1 MNDRELQELA
11 DLWQEPTVEPAEDVA
26 ELARRARRNAVL
38 MGRVDA
44 LWGVIIVGAVG
55 AGAFLRPSVPVVIG
69 AVLTTVILLWVN
81 WKRRKFRQ
89 MTQTLGT
96 GDRDDFLEASIRLAR
111 TAVRRANLNLLGF
124 PPGILAALLYRVS
137 TRGEIQHPLLA
148 IAHWATSLRGI
159 AALILLALLALWMLR
174 TRRRHKNELRRLE
187 ETRAAYA
194 EEAARDQE
202 DGG

>member
-11 DLWQEPTVEPAEDVA
+11 DLWQEPAVEPTEDVA
-26 ELARRARRNAVL
+26 ALARRARRNAVL

-44 LWGVIIVGAVG
+44 LWGVIIVGAIG
-55 AGAFLRPSVPVVIG
+55 AGVFLKPSVPVVIG
-69 AVLTTVILLWVN
+69 AFLTTVILLWVN

-89 MTQTLGT
+89 MTQTIGT
-96 GDRDDFLEASIRLAR
+96 EGTDDFLEASVRLAK
-111 TAVRRANLNLLGF
+111 TAVRRANLNLLAF
-124 PPGILAALLYRVS
+124 PPAILAALLYRVS
-137 TRGEIQHPLLA
+137 TRDEIQHPLLA
-148 IAHWATSLRGI
+148 IVHWATSPRGM
-159 AALILLALLALWMLR
+159 AALILLTLLALWMLR

-194 EEAARDQE
+194 EEDARDQL